1 MGSYFRKDYGAE
13 EGMKSLLLVGLG
25 NPGKKFQG
33 TRHNVGFGIVDR
45 VADVVGVCWV
55 SRKGGD
61 VEVAEVRDSDFFG
74 GREVILLKPMIFMNC
89 SGVGVQGFLRK
100 KKEHEI
106 VVVHDDLDLALGRV
120 KVKYGGSDGGHRGL
134 RSLDERIGRG
144 YWRVRIGIGRG
155 VGEVEDYVLGRFRGG
170 EREVMDGVMERV
182 AGGLG
187 ELCGGEL
194 SVARGGVFV
203 GGLG

>member
-61 VEVAEVRDSDFFG
+61 VEVA
-74 GREVILLKPMIFMNC
+74 
-89 SGVGVQGFLRK
+89 
-100 KKEHEI
+100 
-106 VVVHDDLDLALGRV
+106 RV